1 MCTCEGDCVRDT
13 VKWVRYN
20 CMYSVCVG
28 IVCVCVYVCVSACV
42 CVCVRYKCLT
52 SFSVSLCT
60 TGELESVKSSE

>member
-13 VKWVRYN
+13 VKWVRYKQRVCWN
-20 CMYSVCVG
+20 CLCL
-28 IVCVCVYVCVSACV
+28 CVCLCECMCV